1 MPENSFFR
9 IEELDIATPDEKRMA
24 ISEEDCFLMLKRNR
38 NLAAIKNTLENILN
52 RRTKGKMFNIV
63 SGTWNPVSGCLYNCN
78 YCWARNLA
86 TTKLHNSHR
95 YVNGF
100 NPNFNETEFRS
111 RFGKGD
117 LVFVSDMGDLFG
129 AFIPSEWILRV
140 LNQVSKFPDADFLF
154 MTKNPQRYHEFLP
167 SMPKNTILGTTIETN
182 IDEII
187 QTDKIS
193 TAPLPSERYGC
204 MKDLDWDRKMVSIE
218 PILDFDLK
226 TFSQWIENI
235 YPFLVYVGY
244 DNYNHKLRE
253 PNLKD
258 TLNLIRTISKDMLVI
273 KKTIRQAWFENIQGY

>member
-1 MPENSFFR
+1 MLLRS
-9 IEELDIATPDEKRMA
+9 EELNIATLDEKRMA
-24 ISEEDCFLMLKRNR
+24 VSEEDCFLMLKRNH
-38 NLAAIKNTLENILN
+38 NLATIKNTLENILN

-86 TTKLHNSHR
+86 TTKLQNSHR
-95 YVNGF
+95 YLKGF
-100 NPNFNETEFRS
+100 KPNLNEAEFRS

-129 AFIPSEWILRV
+129 SFIPSEWIMRV
-140 LNQVSKFPDADFLF
+140 LNQVSKFPEADFLF

-167 SMPKNTILGTTIETN
+167 SMPKNTILGATIETN

-193 TAPLPSERYGC
+193 TAPLPSERYSS

-226 TFSQWIENI
+226 TFSHWLEDI

-273 KKTIRQAWFENIQGY
+273 RKTIRPAWLENIQGY